1 MSQIANWML
10 HSIIGN
16 DTHPAVVAA
25 VRAFLGAFIT
35 GGLGFLA
42 VWQST
47 EEVKVLVTAGVTPF
61 LSYLAI
67 RLGLEG
73 IVDVRKMNSKK

>member
-1 MSQIANWML
+1 MQALAHWV
-10 HSIIGN
+10 IGN

-25 VRAFLGAFIT
+25 TRAVIGAVIT

-73 IVDVRKMNSKK
+73 FIDVRKNGKQ